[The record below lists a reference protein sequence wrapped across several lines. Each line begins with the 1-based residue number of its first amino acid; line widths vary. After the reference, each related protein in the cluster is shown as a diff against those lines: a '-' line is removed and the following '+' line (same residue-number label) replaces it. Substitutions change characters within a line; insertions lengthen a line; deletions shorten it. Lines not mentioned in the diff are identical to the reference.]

1 MSLLSVDMWNISF
14 LGSTLLSWFRL
25 SDEAFGFLLPLA
37 ASGQKVQVRSI
48 VLDFIWAESISHSKI
63 GLRCS
68 VVRWTWQTMQVK
80 STIECILTSSHY
92 VHRSLGQKKVQAS
105 WDRSAGF
112 EDHWQCTCQLERQS
126 DGEIPH
132 WVRLNTLRPVGV
144 LKIFAVCW
152 RTNVQFAWVPLCS
165 SGGILK
171 MQIMDEINYK
181 LCKSQRS
188 RSGKTVIN
196 KPWQWHLWLIIPL
209 PVPNCT
215 QNLLR
220 VK

>member
-14 LGSTLLSWFRL
+14 LGSTPLSWFRL

-48 VLDFIWAESISHSKI
+48 LLDFIWAESISHSKI

-80 STIECILTSSHY
+80 STTESSDY
-92 VHRSLGQKKVQAS
+92 VAIAISVSIVHRSLGQKEVQAS
-105 WDRSAGF
+105 GDRSASF

-152 RTNVQFAWVPLCS
+152 R
-165 SGGILK
+165 
-171 MQIMDEINYK
+171 EIFNF
-181 LCKSQRS
+181 L
-188 RSGKTVIN
+188 
-196 KPWQWHLWLIIPL
+196 
-209 PVPNCT
+209 
-215 QNLLR
+215 
-220 VK
+220 

>member
-1 MSLLSVDMWNISF
+1 MQPQRSNIFQLVRSVEDFSTRFKRSDLGMSLLSVDMWNISF
-14 LGSTLLSWFRL
+14 LGSTPLSWFRL

-92 VHRSLGQKKVQAS
+92 VHRSLGKKKVQAS

-152 RTNVQFAWVPLCS
+152 R
-165 SGGILK
+165 
-171 MQIMDEINYK
+171 EIFNF
-181 LCKSQRS
+181 L
-188 RSGKTVIN
+188 
-196 KPWQWHLWLIIPL
+196 
-209 PVPNCT
+209 
-215 QNLLR
+215 
-220 VK
+220 